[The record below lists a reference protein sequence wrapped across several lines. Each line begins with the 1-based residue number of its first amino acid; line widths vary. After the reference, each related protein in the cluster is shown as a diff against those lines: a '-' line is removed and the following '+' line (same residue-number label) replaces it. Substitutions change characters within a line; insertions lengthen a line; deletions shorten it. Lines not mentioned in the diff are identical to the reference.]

1 MADRRRVS
9 RYEPVTPPGSSPDTP
24 ILIDAP
30 RPRVGTKRRRPPPFN
45 AEQQILGEQTPG
57 VGGAVTY
64 SPMLP
69 HGFAVRLS
77 PGAVDAGTAARAAFS
92 LACLRST
99 GPVCRNVVGPLAHT
113 LGRYFAGGG
122 RVTVVGRT
130 GSTRDY
136 RSVEA
141 LVATRRAA
149 FASDDAR
156 AAARRWLAACALA
169 QVSPTRWHPRRFTPS
184 DAVLDTVYA
193 HLAEAAAPADLLRV
207 APIEMHAWLQRADDL
222 RARLSWALLHA
233 TTVSPTAT
241 NGDDDGASLCT
252 AGATKIMSRERVDAG
267 RLALAL
273 DTLRREPGLP
283 VAAPLALLSSTVTKG
298 TASRLGERAPN
309 LCGCPSAHLCT
320 AWGPERS
327 VGAWQRSAM
336 AAVVLVAATP
346 ARALDDPPLVTAT
359 HVADPVAGATATP
372 IDDSDHTIPIIYTM
386 TTTPTTTTARQYEAC
401 ATTTTTTATTK
412 RTDPVDPSC
421 DERIP
426 CNKRAKTVASQIV
439 ASGDPLLLRLDGTD
453 DDRDCP
459 LLGDTAAPTPPPCAG
474 EEEQEVGPDESFW
487 QWLDEQFP
495 CEPLPFLSSSSPS
508 SPPLY

>member
-45 AEQQILGEQTPG
+45 AENQTLSEQTPSAG
-57 VGGAVTY
+57 DAVTY

-141 LVATRRAA
+141 LVATRRVA

-193 HLAEAAAPADLLRV
+193 HLAEAAAPANLLRV

-241 NGDDDGASLCT
+241 NGDDDGA
-252 AGATKIMSRERVDAG
+252 TKIMSRERVDAG

-283 VAAPLALLSSTVTKG
+283 VAAPWRCCRALRQKDGVPSRGKSAKSLWLSISTSLYGVG
-298 TASRLGERAPN
+298 TRA
-309 LCGCPSAHLCT
+309 
-320 AWGPERS
+320 
-327 VGAWQRSAM
+327 VGGR
-336 AAVVLVAATP
+336 VAAQRHGGRGPCRGHACTRP
-346 ARALDDPPLVTAT
+346 RRPTSC
-359 HVADPVAGATATP
+359 HC
-372 IDDSDHTIPIIYTM
+372 HT
-386 TTTPTTTTARQYEAC
+386 C
-401 ATTTTTTATTK
+401 
-412 RTDPVDPSC
+412 C
-421 DERIP
+421 
-426 CNKRAKTVASQIV
+426 
-439 ASGDPLLLRLDGTD
+439 
-453 DDRDCP
+453 
-459 LLGDTAAPTPPPCAG
+459 
-474 EEEQEVGPDESFW
+474 
-487 QWLDEQFP
+487 
-495 CEPLPFLSSSSPS
+495 
-508 SPPLY
+508 